1 MGKVRNEA
9 TSDLGSE
16 RIRTLL
22 IRYSVPGIIAM
33 TSSSLYNMIDS
44 IFIGQGVGALAISGL
59 ALTFPLMNLSAAFG
73 SLVSVGGAAHISMLL
88 GRRDTRT
95 ASKVLGNVVS
105 LNLIIGL
112 IFAVVTLWYLDPILY
127 FFGASP
133 LTIGYAR
140 EYAQIILLGNIIT
153 HMYIGLNAVLR
164 ASGHPRLSMT
174 ATINT
179 VVCNILL
186 NPLFIYGFGWGIRGA
201 AIATV
206 LSQFVSLVWQLRLLS
221 RKGQPVR
228 FREGIYRLRGRLA
241 CKILAIGL
249 SPFVMNVA
257 ACLVVIF
264 VNKGLKTYGGDL
276 MIGAYGIVNR
286 LSFIFIMIVMGLNQ
300 GMQPIA
306 GYNYG
311 AGQYT
316 RMLKV
321 LKLTLAGATLV
332 TTAGFLLGELA
343 PHLAV
348 RWFTTDGE
356 MRELAARGMRIVFSF
371 FPIIGFQ
378 MVTSNFLQ
386 SIGRAHKAIFLSV
399 SRQLLFLLP
408 ALLLLPEVFGAC
420 TPWERVW
427 GVWWALP
434 LSDLLAAAVAF
445 VLLTGELRRF
455 GAKR

>member
-1 MGKVRNEA
+1 MGEVRNGGEI
-9 TSDLGSE
+9 DLGKE

-73 SLVSVGGAAHISMLL
+73 SLVGVGGAARISMLM
-88 GRRDTRT
+88 GRRDLKT

-105 LNLIIGL
+105 LNIVIGL
-112 IFAVVTLWYLDPILY
+112 LFAVVTLWYLDPILY

-153 HMYIGLNAVLR
+153 HMYMGLNAVLR
-164 ASGHPRLSMT
+164 ASGHPRQSMM

-179 VVCNILL
+179 VIFNILL

-206 LSQFVSLVWQLRLLS
+206 LSQFISLVWQLRLLS
-221 RKGQPVR
+221 RRNEPIR
-228 FREGIYRLRGRLA
+228 FKRGIYRLHGRIA
-241 CKILAIGL
+241 HKILAIGL
-249 SPFVMNVA
+249 SPFIMNVA

-264 VNKGLKTYGGDL
+264 VNKGLKTYGGDM

-286 LSFIFIMIVMGLNQ
+286 MSFIFIMIVMGLNQ

-332 TTAGFLLGELA
+332 TTLGFLLGELL
-343 PHLAV
+343 PHFAVTWFTSDREMTDLAV
-348 RWFTTDGE
+348 
-356 MRELAARGMRIVFSF
+356 RGMRIVFSF
-371 FPIIGFQ
+371 FPIVGFQ

-399 SRQLLFLLP
+399 SRQLLFLMP
-408 ALLLLPEVFGAC
+408 ALLMLPTLFAEY
-420 TPWERVW
+420 TPWNSAW
-427 GVWWALP
+427 GVWWAMP
-434 LSDLLAAAVAF
+434 LSDLLAALVAGI
-445 VLLTGELRRF
+445 LLYTELRRF
-455 GAKR
+455 RE